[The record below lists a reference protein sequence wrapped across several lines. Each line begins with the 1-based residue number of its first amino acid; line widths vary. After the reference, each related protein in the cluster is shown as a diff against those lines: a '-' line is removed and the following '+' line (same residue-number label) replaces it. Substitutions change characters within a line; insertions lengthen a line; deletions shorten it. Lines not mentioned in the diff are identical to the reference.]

1 MFIVSNFKL
10 TVFIKGGYRDFA
22 LFKFIAPRGP
32 SESWHAMGCQAGPGS
47 LGFFYII
54 NHTKGSLFIEVIAKL
69 QHGQNST

>member
-32 SESWHAMGCQAGPGS
+32 SESWHAMGCQAGPGRES
-47 LGFFYII
+47 RFFFVLLII
-54 NHTKGSLFIEVIAKL
+54 LKVVYL
-69 QHGQNST
+69 